1 MPKASC
7 ASLGTWSGCGDPVG
21 CGAVLDCV
29 DVVVDVVDVLVAGV
43 AGLLWLVELLIA
55 VLALSKGA
63 ADDATSGRTPR
74 RLSPIAT
81 HAR

>member
-1 MPKASC
+1 MRPSHRTIRSLRPGSAC
-7 ASLGTWSGCGDPVG
+7 AKGKLRVTGDLVGCGDPVG

-43 AGLLWLVELLIA
+43 ASLLWLVELLIA

-63 ADDATSGRTPR
+63 AR
-74 RLSPIAT
+74 
-81 HAR
+81 